1 MNAAKR
7 LTKNKITFKSL
18 WTILK
23 NTVQGFSDDKITRLS
38 AALSYV
44 TIFSFAPF
52 ILVIINIGAFFA
64 QDVEGKLF
72 GQLSS
77 LLGNDVAKGL
87 QEVVHNAEVAD
98 KSLLTTIIG
107 IGVILFSA
115 TTVFASIQESLNTIW
130 GIKPKPKKGWLKLI
144 KNRLLSFS
152 VIIALGFILLVTMS
166 LSSIIGLLNERLMA
180 YYPDVT
186 VILFQVIGI
195 ALNIVFTS
203 LVFLLIFKMLP
214 DAKIKFRDVAIG
226 AFITT
231 LLFLIGQYAISI
243 YLSRSN
249 IASLYGAAASILL
262 LLVWV
267 YYSATI
273 VYIGAEFTKAWAD
286 ELGGKIY
293 PDEYAVSTRII
304 EVHEDKPISAKKKQ
318 IIDNSSDNINK
329 EFK

>member
-243 YLSRSN
+243 YLRRSN

-304 EVHEDKPISAKKKQ
+304 EVHEDKPVSAKKKQ

-329 EFK
+329 EIK